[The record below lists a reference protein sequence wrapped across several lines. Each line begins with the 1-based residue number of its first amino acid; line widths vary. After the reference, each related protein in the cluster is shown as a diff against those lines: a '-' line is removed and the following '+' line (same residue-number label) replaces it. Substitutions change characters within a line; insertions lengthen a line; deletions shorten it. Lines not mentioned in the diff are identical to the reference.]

1 MKRLYVAAVL
11 TVMLIL
17 TAVIG
22 INYVKNKT
30 EMHLETLN
38 KAKEYA
44 ISGDVDL
51 AKNEMEILNNN
62 FKKSKKIFSLYIQYN
77 AIENAEKEIKY
88 TKTLADINSEDFV
101 SQVTICEYYIHQ
113 LYEVEMYGLKTWF

>member
-11 TVMLIL
+11 TIMLIL

-44 ISGDVDL
+44 ISGDVDS

-77 AIENAEKEIKY
+77 AIENAEKEM
-88 TKTLADINSEDFV
+88 S
-101 SQVTICEYYIHQ
+101 
-113 LYEVEMYGLKTWF
+113 GLMQNFAHTVGTGF